1 MAKERSSIV
10 TADKK
15 TTEDD
20 ILRLKRNLQ
29 LKKNKLRL
37 ETKRLKKN

>member
-10 TADKK
+10 IADKK

-37 ETKRLKKN
+37 ETKRLRKN

>member
-20 ILRLKRNLQ
+20 TLRLKRNLQ

-37 ETKRLKKN
+37 ETKRPKKN